1 MAGVREFNI
10 EANIREP
17 VTLHFF
23 HSELSLS
30 VNHSQNIP
38 RQTFVFQDQQGLPQL
53 AQIYD
58 FDRDYKDI
66 GIAQLTT
73 KLFVLRNGL
82 ANAKSDTVVAPWNPP
97 SEWGK
102 NAMLRVNARQGAPT
116 DGNSVIESLLVDIY
130 PLKIYLTES
139 MYRMMWGYFFPGDEQ
154 HPQKRQELFKV
165 STTAGTRR
173 VKKGTSVAETN
184 SPSNQSSFDRT
195 WEENVAESV
204 ANELVSQIQGQS
216 NAQTRSARE
225 EKKPVEPNE
234 VKQSRPQKMM
244 DFRNI
249 KISQVELLLTYE
261 GLPFAVS
268 DVRLLMDTFHREDF
282 TGTWPRLFS
291 RVKKHIVWGVLK
303 SVTGMQGKK
312 FKAKS
317 TSQKEPTAGLIAAN
331 DLNLSDSDGDES
343 GNSDQLP
350 SFLRKPSDGAG
361 DGFATSV
368 KGLFSSQKKKAMH
381 FVLKTMKGDGDQDFQ
396 GERSENDIE
405 FSPFARQLTITKTK
419 KLIRKHTKKLQP
431 KVPQN
436 AGSQQEHGSELPP
449 RGPSGHHTDSSSSS
463 SSSSSSDNDEP
474 SRVEMSPKDHAA

>member
-1 MAGVREFNI
+1 
-10 EANIREP
+10 
-17 VTLHFF
+17 
-23 HSELSLS
+23 
-30 VNHSQNIP
+30 
-38 RQTFVFQDQQGLPQL
+38 
-53 AQIYD
+53 
-58 FDRDYKDI
+58 
-66 GIAQLTT
+66 LTT

-82 ANAKSDTVVAPWNPP
+82 ANAKSDTVLAPWNPP

-116 DGNSVIESLLVDIY
+116 GGNSVIESFLVDIY
-130 PLKIYLTES
+130 PLKIYLTEA

-154 HPQKRQELFKV
+154 QPQKRQELFKV

-173 VKKGTSVAETN
+173 KKSTSNVETN
-184 SPSNQSSFDRT
+184 SPNNQSSKESTFAQKPELRRTSSFDRT
-195 WEENVAESV
+195 WEETVAESV
-204 ANELVSQIQGQS
+204 ANELVSQMQGQS
-216 NAQTRSARE
+216 NVQSESQDAAKDSKLLRPVRSTRE
-225 EKKPVEPNE
+225 DKKIVEPNE
-234 VKQSRPQKMM
+234 VKQTRPQKLM

-317 TSQKEPTAGLIAAN
+317 TSQKEPSAALISAS
-331 DLNLSDSDGDES
+331 DFNLSDSDGDDA

-350 SFLRKPSDGAG
+350 AFLKKPSDGAG

-368 KGLFSSQKKKAMH
+368 KGLFNSQKKKAKA
-381 FVLKTMKGDGDQDFQ
+381 FVLKTMKGEAEHDFH
-396 GERSENDIE
+396 GERSENEIE

-419 KLIRKHTKKLQP
+419 KLIRRHTKKLNKS
-431 KVPQN
+431 KVHKN
-436 AGSQQEHGSELPP
+436 SATEQEVLPP
-449 RGPSGHHTDSSSSS
+449 RAPAGYNSDSSDSSSP
-463 SSSSSSDNDEP
+463 ETT
-474 SRVEMSPKDHAA
+474 PKD

>member
-1 MAGVREFNI
+1 MLRSAMQKAAQVRLMEKEKNKSPSCAMRVSMRINKVVCSMLADGKAFS
-10 EANIREP
+10 EAEINDI
-17 VTLHFF
+17 
-23 HSELSLS
+23 
-30 VNHSQNIP
+30 
-38 RQTFVFQDQQGLPQL
+38 
-53 AQIYD
+53 IYD

-82 ANAKSDTVVAPWNPP
+82 VNAKSDTVVAPWNPP

-102 NAMLRVNARQGAPT
+102 TAMLRVNARQGAPT
-116 DGNSVIESLLVDIY
+116 DGNSVIESLL
-130 PLKIYLTES
+130 
-139 MYRMMWGYFFPGDEQ
+139 
-154 HPQKRQELFKV
+154 ELFKV

-173 VKKGTSVAETN
+173 VKKGSSVTETS
-184 SPSNQSSFDRT
+184 SPSNQSSKESALAQKPELDRA

-204 ANELVSQIQGQS
+204 
-216 NAQTRSARE
+216 
-225 EKKPVEPNE
+225 EPTE

-261 GLPFAVS
+261 GLPFAVN

-317 TSQKEPTAGLIAAN
+317 SSQKEPTAGLIATS
-331 DLNLSDSDGDES
+331 DLNLSDSDDEG

-350 SFLRKPSDGAG
+350 AFLRKQSDGAG
-361 DGFATSV
+361 DGFTTSV

-381 FVLKTMKGDGDQDFQ
+381 FVHKTMKGDGDQDFQ

-419 KLIRKHTKKLQP
+419 KLVKKKQKP
-431 KVPQN
+431 KGTGQE
-436 AGSQQEHGSELPP
+436 EHGGPELPP
-449 RGPSGHHTDSSSSS
+449 RGPSGHHAGSS
-463 SSSSSSDNDEP
+463 SSSSSSDSDEP
-474 SRVEMSPKDHAA
+474 ILVEMSPKN

>member
-1 MAGVREFNI
+1 
-10 EANIREP
+10 
-17 VTLHFF
+17 
-23 HSELSLS
+23 
-30 VNHSQNIP
+30 
-38 RQTFVFQDQQGLPQL
+38 
-53 AQIYD
+53 
-58 FDRDYKDI
+58 
-66 GIAQLTT
+66 
-73 KLFVLRNGL
+73 
-82 ANAKSDTVVAPWNPP
+82 
-97 SEWGK
+97 
-102 NAMLRVNARQGAPT
+102 MLRVNARQGAPT

-204 ANELVSQIQGQS
+204 ANE
-216 NAQTRSARE
+216 
-225 EKKPVEPNE
+225 PNE

-317 TSQKEPTAGLIAAN
+317 TSQKEPTAGLIAAS

-350 SFLRKPSDGAG
+350 AFLRKPSDGAG

-419 KLIRKHTKKLQP
+419 KLIRKHTKKLQS

-449 RGPSGHHTDSSSSS
+449 RGPSGHHMDSSSS

-474 SRVEMSPKDHAA
+474 SQVEMIPKDQAA